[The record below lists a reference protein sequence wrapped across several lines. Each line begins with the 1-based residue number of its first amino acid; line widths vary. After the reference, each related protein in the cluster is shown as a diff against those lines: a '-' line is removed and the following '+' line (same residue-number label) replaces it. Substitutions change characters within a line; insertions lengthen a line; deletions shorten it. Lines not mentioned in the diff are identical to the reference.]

1 MVYHHECT
9 WQPHSDGSE
18 QKWAFSSLL
27 RKVILPLDSTAAA
40 LKTEIRDVNTQQRSL
55 SDTNILYFSSHR
67 VCDVGNEKR
76 VVWHNNIFR
85 GYFWLALKVDL
96 LMFSFPLL
104 FWGGSCW
111 VARLLLSLEKS
122 IISVLKSSKLNH
134 FSALEKIMMLINT

>member
-9 WQPHSDGSE
+9 RQPHSDGSE

-27 RKVILPLDSTAAA
+27 RKVILPLDSTAA

-76 VVWHNNIFR
+76 VV
-85 GYFWLALKVDL
+85 
-96 LMFSFPLL
+96 
-104 FWGGSCW
+104 
-111 VARLLLSLEKS
+111 
-122 IISVLKSSKLNH
+122 
-134 FSALEKIMMLINT
+134 